1 MHTAQDVVLLDGE
14 DRRYVYQEEVF
25 GLLIAALEK
34 EDNIKQLRTKVEAK
48 YCNITDEVFDDFLRA
63 LNVCYYLAG
72 PTVVTPPAGIK
83 AFESLRPPLSHN
95 AYMHSEYLQKVLP
108 KVKRS
113 LSDAD
118 LHETAAKR
126 FTDFLARNATPP
138 ATLVLS
144 GEIKNQSRCLGA
156 YTRVLDGRPMWRHEN
171 GDSVIAHESGDRYRG
186 TAMAHL
192 VKMAEEQGA
201 IVNKIKTASHTNKE
215 QLDAAERKLKQLKTE
230 VANGYWAVQKKED
243 LWGNVHDCMR
253 LSDANV
259 LFPHQSRVAW
269 KEADGKGGWFDAAGL
284 KCDAGPPPGT
294 LQGPGLAPPFLPCA
308 RNTTAAEVAATANAG
323 RGGIGKKRLLD
334 EVNERV
340 NHATTPPLDNHAP
353 STESIQVFVEHP
365 RKQQRLLVQR
375 LMRERGISWGNVL
388 ALLLGATA
396 CTTVVIVGTMDEGQ
410 LKEQPV
416 QRRLLGISVAGQY
429 LELDGSE
436 NQKQL
441 AFAGLLMC
449 LVAAMV
455 IFLELRKRWQL
466 NCKDPWK
473 NLETGR
479 KCQDLE
485 TALQTLAQEDLEAL
499 VEGIW
504 FHLERPEVV
513 AGALT
518 AVLKIMA
525 GPHAAKVFQVPA
537 VADEKADENARKAFR
552 VGVLEVT
559 LASMERHMRERDVLA
574 PACGVLWAINASPK
588 AVDIR
593 VDTADRGGIP
603 LLFGALVSFVTD
615 PVIVEAVLSAM
626 GNLMY
631 KNDDN
636 KGAMMAARARLN
648 NGKEASVVELAIEL
662 LNADSLLWYESSSYG
677 TYLPHAG
684 VKESVI
690 NVLRKLANTP
700 PLFTP
705 SSPSRPKSTAKE
717 LLKKLGVE
725 AHVQA
730 AMDRPHATDKLKKDG
745 QKLLDR
751 LRRRKNVPEAD
762 AKETAHD

>member
-126 FTDFLARNATPP
+126 FTDFLARNATTP

-144 GEIKNQSRCLGA
+144 GEIKNQSGCLGA

-215 QLDAAERKLKQLKTE
+215 QLDAAERKLKQLKAE

-284 KCDAGPPPGT
+284 KCDAGPPPAT

-559 LASMERHMRERDVLA
+559 LASMEKHMRERNVLA
-574 PACGVLWAINASPK
+574 PACGVLWAINASPE
-588 AVDIR
+588 AVEIR
-593 VDTADRGGIP
+593 VDTAARCGIP
-603 LLFGALVSFVTD
+603 LLFGARVT
-615 PVIVEAVLSAM
+615 
-626 GNLMY
+626 
-631 KNDDN
+631 
-636 KGAMMAARARLN
+636 ARCGIPLRVADRCGIPLLFGKTLRLN
-648 NGKEASVVELAIEL
+648 RDG
-662 LNADSLLWYESSSYG
+662 D
-677 TYLPHAG
+677 
-684 VKESVI
+684 
-690 NVLRKLANTP
+690 
-700 PLFTP
+700 
-705 SSPSRPKSTAKE
+705 
-717 LLKKLGVE
+717 LKNKLG
-725 AHVQA
+725 
-730 AMDRPHATDKLKKDG
+730 L
-745 QKLLDR
+745 R
-751 LRRRKNVPEAD
+751 LRSNCVCFFVLCNRHRFNRVPGPAGWLSWGLPIYPSVCVSLFYVID
-762 AKETAHD
+762 TGSIRPRPRILGG